1 MDQNGRLQDVS
12 VNCAARRSVRELTAT
27 IPNRQVG
34 IMTVGSIRLLGGEI
48 TPAPTAGNT
57 TAGNPFHARL
67 SGITPQQAEALFTP
81 TTANPNL
88 RQPGS
93 S

>member
-1 MDQNGRLQDVS
+1 LHGVS
-12 VNCAARRSVRELTAT
+12 VNSGNRRTIRELAAT

-34 IMTVGSIRLLGGEI
+34 ITTVGAIRRLGGTV
-48 TPAPTAGNT
+48 TPSP
-57 TAGNPFHARL
+57 TAGNPFHATL

-88 RQPGS
+88 
-93 S
+93 